1 MSKNTNILAGIIG
14 GTAAGLAIGM
24 LYAPDKGAVTRK
36 KIKEKAVD
44 VKDDIVDRTNSVTD
58 SIARTIG
65 SRKSAIDQHLDQV
78 INEMSDTTDDAIVA
92 LERKLEKLKKE
103 SERIQMN

>member
-1 MSKNTNILAGIIG
+1 MSNKTDLLAGIIG
-14 GTAAGLAIGM
+14 GAAAGLAIGM
-24 LYAPDKGAVTRK
+24 LYAPDKGSVTRK
-36 KIKEKAVD
+36 KIREKAVD
-44 VKDDIVDRTNSVTD
+44 VKDDIVDKTTTVTN

-65 SRKSAIDQHLDQV
+65 NRKSVIDEKLDDV
-78 INEMSDTTDDAIVA
+78 INEMGETTDDAIVA